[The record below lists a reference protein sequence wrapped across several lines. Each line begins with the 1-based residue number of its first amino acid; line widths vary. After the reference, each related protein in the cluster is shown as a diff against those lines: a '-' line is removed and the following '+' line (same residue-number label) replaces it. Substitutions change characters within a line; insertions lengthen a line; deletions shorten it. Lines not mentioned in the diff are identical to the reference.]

1 MKQSTIDILRLATP
15 YVLVVAGLFGYLVKR
30 HYEKLDTKVERLEKD
45 LQELKEELPKEYV
58 LKDDNI
64 IAMARLD
71 KGVRDIDSK
80 VTKLLIIGGVSEP

>member
-1 MKQSTIDILRLATP
+1 MSPQTLNTLRLATP
-15 YVLVVAGLFGYLVKR
+15 YVLIGAAFISYLIKR
-30 HYEKLDTKVERLEKD
+30 HYEKLDAKVEKLEKD
-45 LQELKEELPKEYV
+45 FHELKEELPKEYV

-80 VTKLLIIGGVSEP
+80 VTELLQRGG

>member
-1 MKQSTIDILRLATP
+1 MIDMLRLTTP
-15 YVLVVAGLFGYLVKR
+15 YVLFVAAVFGYLIRR
-30 HYEKLDTKVERLEKD
+30 HYEKLDTKVEEQGKA

-80 VTKLLIIGGVSEP
+80 VTELLTRGG

>member
-1 MKQSTIDILRLATP
+1 MSQETLNMLRLMTP
-15 YVLVVAGLFGYLVKR
+15 YVLFVAALFGYLIRR
-30 HYEKLDTKVERLEKD
+30 HYEKLDTKVDALGKD

-80 VTKLLIIGGVSEP
+80 VTLLLKRGG

>member
-1 MKQSTIDILRLATP
+1 MSPQTLNTLRLASP
-15 YVLVVAGLFGYLVKR
+15 YVLLGAAFIGYLIKR
-30 HYEKLDTKVERLEKD
+30 HYEKLDAKVEKMEKD
-45 LQELKEELPKEYV
+45 FHELKEELPKEYV

-80 VTKLLIIGGVSEP
+80 VTELLKRGG

>member
-1 MKQSTIDILRLATP
+1 MNQQTLDILRLATP
-15 YVLVVAGLFGYLVKR
+15 YVLLGAAFIGYLIKR
-30 HYEKLDTKVERLEKD
+30 HYEKLDAKVEEQGKE

-71 KGVRDIDSK
+71 KGVRDIDVK
-80 VTKLLIIGGVSEP
+80 VTELLQRGG

>member
-1 MKQSTIDILRLATP
+1 MKQSTIDMLRLLTP
-15 YVLVVAGLFGYLVKR
+15 WILFVAAVFGYLVRR

-45 LQELKEELPKEYV
+45 LQELKEELPKDYV

-71 KGVRDIDSK
+71 KVMRDVDSK
-80 VTKLLIIGGVSEP
+80 VTKLLTRGGVSES

>member
-1 MKQSTIDILRLATP
+1 MSPETINMLRLATP
-15 YVLVVAGLFGYLVKR
+15 YVLFVAAVFGYLIRR
-30 HYEKLDTKVERLEKD
+30 HYEKLDKKVEEQGKE

-80 VTKLLIIGGVSEP
+80 VTELLTRGG